1 MDRLL
6 QDAVDT
12 DPGGLHH
19 AMFSAVA
26 SELDRATTRFMRQDP
41 RPWRAD
47 VRRVGS
53 VESAEADA
61 GLQEVPLWEMVY
73 GTPSQVVPKPARSYD
88 YKTGSYGQILD
99 YQTVDYGL
107 VGNDGSVLA
116 PTDVDR
122 AVETR
127 GGLYVQ
133 AGDRLFRFGEETGAP
148 EQVQISQTPAAEAD
162 RWTLVS
168 ASETDRRM
176 LVGRPEQK
184 EEVAAQVDG
193 TDIVVHGTGN
203 YEIELDVTGV
213 ASVEDGDD
221 LSQLPGYAG
230 AARLYN
236 ADGDRVSYSL
246 RSSNVNIDGMDAL
259 YPHSAMDTSNIGAAN
274 LLSIGSVVE
283 ESAIDGA
290 GSGYTLFYHAHH
302 EYSHRTSLSEAPT
315 GRLREGRVSFAGEL
329 EHFDRMPSAED
340 VTARQVTDRLCQVP
354 AGGDPVWVDAQGFVG
369 DVATGHPIQHVLL
382 ARHQV
387 AVSGDGYVS
396 IVEPEAGRVRFQQR
410 YSEHDIVGLT
420 WTKEA
425 DLGIVAARPEGFD
438 VMALRPKRDVQHE
451 NLTPTQTQ

>member
-1 MDRLL
+1 VEEMMDRLL

-12 DPGGLHH
+12 EPGGLHH

-26 SELDRATTRFMRQDP
+26 AELDRATTRFVRQDP

-53 VESAEADA
+53 VESAEAGA
-61 GLQEVPLWEMVY
+61 GLQEVPFWEMVY
-73 GTPSQVVPKPARSYD
+73 GTPSEVVPKPARSYD
-88 YKTGSYGQILD
+88 YKTGSYG
-99 YQTVDYGL
+99 L
-107 VGNDGSVLA
+107 VGSDGSVLA

-133 AGDRLFRFGEETGAP
+133 AGDRLFQFDEETGAP
-148 EQVQISQTPAAEAD
+148 EQVQISQTPAAGAD

-184 EEVAAQVDG
+184 KEVAAQVDG
-193 TDIVVHGTGN
+193 TDIVVHGTGT
-203 YEIELDVTGV
+203 YEIELNVTGV
-213 ASVEDGDD
+213 TSTEEGVLQEP
-221 LSQLPGYAG
+221 PGYERP
-230 AARLYN
+230 ARLYN
-236 ADGDRVSYSL
+236 ADGDRVSYSFIP
-246 RSSNVNIDGMDAL
+246 SNVPTENIEAFYPTVALGDGTGDE
-259 YPHSAMDTSNIGAAN
+259 NI
-274 LLSIGSVVE
+274 LSIGSVIE
-283 ESAIDGA
+283 ESAIEGA
-290 GSGYTLFYHAHH
+290 GSGYTLFYHAKH
-302 EYSHRTSLSEAPT
+302 EYTHRTSPSEAPT
-315 GRLREGRVSFAGEL
+315 GRLREGRVSFADEL
-329 EHFDRMPSAED
+329 EHFDRMPSAGD

-354 AGGDPVWVDAQGFVG
+354 AGGEPVWVDSQGFVG
-369 DVATGHPIQHVLL
+369 DVATGHPIEHVLL

-396 IVEPEAGRVRFQQR
+396 VVEPEAGRVRFQQR

>member
-12 DPGGLHH
+12 EPGGLHH

-26 SELDRATTRFMRQDP
+26 AELDRATTRFVRQDP

-53 VESAEADA
+53 VESAEAGA
-61 GLQEVPLWEMVY
+61 GLQEVPFWEMVY
-73 GTPSQVVPKPARSYD
+73 GTPSEVVPKPARSYD
-88 YKTGSYGQILD
+88 YKTGSYG
-99 YQTVDYGL
+99 L
-107 VGNDGSVLA
+107 VGSDGSVLA

-133 AGDRLFRFGEETGAP
+133 AGDRLFQFDEETGAP
-148 EQVQISQTPAAEAD
+148 EQVQISQTPAAGAD

-193 TDIVVHGTGN
+193 TDIVVHGTGR
-203 YEIELDVTGV
+203 YEIKLDVTGV

-221 LSQLPGYAG
+221 LSQLSGYAG

-236 ADGDRVSYSL
+236 ADGDRLSYST
-246 RSSNVNIDGMDAL
+246 SSGDV
-259 YPHSAMDTSNIGAAN
+259 
-274 LLSIGSVVE
+274 LSIGTIVE

-290 GSGYTLFYHAHH
+290 GSGYTLFYHAKH
-302 EYSHRTSLSEAPT
+302 EYTHRTSPSEAPT
-315 GRLREGRVSFAGEL
+315 GRLREGRVSFDGEL
-329 EHFDRMPSAED
+329 EHFDRMPSAGD

-354 AGGDPVWVDAQGFVG
+354 AGGEPVWVDSQGFVG
-369 DVATGHPIQHVLL
+369 DVATGHPIEHVLL

-396 IVEPEAGRVRFQQR
+396 VVEPEAGRVRFQQR

-451 NLTPTQTQ
+451 NLTPTQQQ